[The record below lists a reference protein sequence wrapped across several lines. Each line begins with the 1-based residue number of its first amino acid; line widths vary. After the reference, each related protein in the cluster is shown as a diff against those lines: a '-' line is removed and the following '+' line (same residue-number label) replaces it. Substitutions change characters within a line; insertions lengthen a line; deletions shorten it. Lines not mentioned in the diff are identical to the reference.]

1 MAAQGAS
8 LQSSNNQLV
17 ALLEDLKEQ
26 KGALQQAIQR
36 EEEEKMSLQKEIAML
51 TDRLTQLNRKH
62 HTESIAKRSSARTE
76 FDRTIRETEGAYL
89 KILESS
95 QTLLHVV
102 KREGAALAKKASEA
116 K

>member
-36 EEEEKMSLQKEIAML
+36 EEDEKMSLQKEIALL
-51 TDRLTQLNRKH
+51 TDRLTKLNREKQ
-62 HTESIAKRSSARTE
+62 TESIAKRSLARAE
-76 FDRTIRETEGAYL
+76 FDRTIGETEGAYL

-95 QTLLHVV
+95 QTLLHVAR
-102 KREGAALAKKASEA
+102 REGAALAKKASEA